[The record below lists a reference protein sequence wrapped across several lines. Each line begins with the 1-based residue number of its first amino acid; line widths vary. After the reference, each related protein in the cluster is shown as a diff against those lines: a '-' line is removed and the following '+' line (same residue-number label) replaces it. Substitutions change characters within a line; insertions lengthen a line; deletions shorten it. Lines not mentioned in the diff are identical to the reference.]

1 MKMGMHPDRATQ
13 LWQESFRINR
23 SFLDLRPIYPV
34 ARRLALN
41 AEVAS
46 AHLGAEGTALNVVM
60 REVGVMTTT
69 LSELVESA
77 EAIFQALVRLVA
89 QWILLDARLL
99 VYQRSVDAARARRGA
114 PPLRWK
120 DALTADA
127 ITLWRDL
134 AAEAPAAERPL
145 WAALIQTRAELAAV
159 AREVID
165 RCRALAR
172 IVERVSWVATR
183 QTQYLA
189 TVASVETRRIG
200 EASVISLSD
209 RLVELSLQIAAVDR
223 GARDSI
229 AQMTHIGGAIAAA
242 LRGGR

>member
-1 MKMGMHPDRATQ
+1 MHPDRATQ

-60 REVGVMTTT
+60 REVGTMTTT
-69 LSELVESA
+69 LSGLVKDA
-77 EAIFQALVRLVA
+77 EGIFQALVRLVA
-89 QWILLDARLL
+89 RWIRLDAQLTI
-99 VYQRSVDAARARRGA
+99 YQRSIDAARARRGE
-114 PPLRWK
+114 PPLAWK
-120 DALTADA
+120 DALTASVSA
-127 ITLWRDL
+127 QWRDL
-134 AAEAPAAERPL
+134 AAAAPPVEEPL
-145 WAALIQTRAELAAV
+145 WRALTKTRTGLVEDAE
-159 AREVID
+159 EVID

-200 EASVISLSD
+200 EATVISLSE
-209 RLVELSLQIAAVDR
+209 RLVELSHQISTVDR

-229 AQMTHIGGAIAAA
+229 DRMTLIGGSIAAA
-242 LRGGR
+242 LRGAR